1 MGLVV
6 ELVEDKLIS
15 RYSGSIQAL
24 YQHVHVVHWK
34 RHLMDTSRSAS
45 RVRRAESV
53 LESDQMRRTRA
64 KLGWLIYGPNGVWR
78 RMVWRSLFDEQD

>member
-15 RYSGSIQAL
+15 RYSGSVKAL
-24 YQHVHVVHWK
+24 YQYVHVHVIQWK
-34 RHLMDTSRSAS
+34 KQLMNTSRSAS

-53 LESDQMRRTRA
+53 LESDQARRTRA
-64 KLGWLIYGPNGVWR
+64 KLGGLIYGPNGV
-78 RMVWRSLFDEQD
+78 